1 MLKTSITLL
10 FLITLNLLAF
20 GCAQQESSMSL
31 QNAKD
36 TALKFSNLMSSRN
49 YSDAYEMTSKK
60 FKNDFSLTEL
70 QENFEDMIPSDW
82 GEVSPIEVG
91 ESMTEWPAKEPSDIA
106 WVYVILGGDVY
117 SEALIL
123 ILTDEDDSIKIRNI
137 EFGRP

>member
-1 MLKTSITLL
+1 MPKNRITLRYVIALYL
-10 FLITLNLLAF
+10 FAF
-20 GCAQQESSMSL
+20 GCSQQESTMSL
-31 QNAKD
+31 QDAKD

-60 FKNDFSLTEL
+60 FKNNFSATEL

-91 ESMTEWPAKEPSDIA
+91 ETMMEWPAKESSDIA

-117 SEALIL
+117 SEALTL
-123 ILTDEDDSIKIRNI
+123 ILTSEEDSIKIREI

>member
-1 MLKTSITLL
+1 
-10 FLITLNLLAF
+10 
-20 GCAQQESSMSL
+20 MSL